1 MKVIILAA
9 GIGKRLDIDEEDKP
23 PKCLLKVKNNE
34 SVLGLTLKNILLN
47 EIEKIVIVT
56 GFKHALVEEYVLSQ
70 HFDNA
75 DKFEFV
81 FNPAFNETIIHSVKH
96 GFSNI
101 CKEKDRH
108 VLLINGDT
116 LFSKHTFKKAF
127 EICRRNDSSITI
139 FGCVTHDIHQDDVK
153 LLTHNNLIDQVGK
166 NIEIANS
173 VSSGAILFCNAG
185 LDKYLETLESG
196 LINNFRTHHQII
208 EFIRQTGYKVY
219 FNDNGVRD
227 WLEIDTKENLL
238 FATLSPLLDYSDN
251 F

>member
-9 GIGKRLDIDEEDKP
+9 GIGKRLDIDEENKP
-23 PKCLLKVKNNE
+23 PKCLLKIKNNE
-34 SVLGLTLKNILLN
+34 TVLGLNLKNILST

-56 GFKHALVEEYVLSQ
+56 GFNHKLIEDYVLSQ
-70 HFDNA
+70 YFDSIN
-75 DKFEFV
+75 KFEFV
-81 FNPAFNETIIHSVKH
+81 FNPAFTETIIHSVRY
-96 GFSNI
+96 GFSNVDN
-101 CKEKDRH
+101 EKDRH

-116 LFSKHTFKKAF
+116 LFSKNTFKKAF
-127 EICRRNDSSITI
+127 EICCRNDSSITI
-139 FGCVTHDIHQDDVK
+139 FGCVTYDIHQDDVK
-153 LLTHNNLIDQVGK
+153 LLTHNNIIDQVGK

-185 LDKYLETLESG
+185 LDKYLETLESS

-208 EFIRQTGYKVY
+208 EFIRQTGYKVF

-227 WLEIDTKENLL
+227 WLEIDTRENLL
-238 FATLSPLLDYSDN
+238 SAKSSSLLNDSEN